1 MSLDS
6 LLMYWYV
13 KKYVRLLCLR
23 SLCNNGSILFRPMP
37 NGNYL
42 FNSASLSLVG
52 YNSLAHRLKVM
63 AAIELH
69 LNAIFP
75 KSCIKIIL

>member
-23 SLCNNGSILFRPMP
+23 SHCSNGNILFRSMP

-42 FNSASLSLVG
+42 FNSASLSLAG

-69 LNAIFP
+69 LNEICP
-75 KSCIKIIL
+75 KILH